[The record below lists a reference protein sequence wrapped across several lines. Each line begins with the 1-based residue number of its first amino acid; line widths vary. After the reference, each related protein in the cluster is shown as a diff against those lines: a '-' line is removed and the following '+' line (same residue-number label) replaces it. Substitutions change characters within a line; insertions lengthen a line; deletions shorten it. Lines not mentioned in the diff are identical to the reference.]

1 MTTFI
6 EGFADE
12 TGSTLV
18 EADWAWAA
26 WSRQLPNAERAR
38 IEAQGYRAGRAE
50 GSLYCSA
57 FGASRNECIEAN

>member
-1 MTTFI
+1 MTFL

-12 TGSTLV
+12 TGSTLN
-18 EADWAWAA
+18 EAEWSWAA
-26 WSRQLPNAERAR
+26 WSRQLGGNERAQ

-57 FGASRNECIEAN
+57 FGASRNECIEANN